1 MDGNK
6 EKADVQWSI
15 EKNHETFHIY
25 SIYGLKSS
33 FYSMTDWYRVSSHKY
48 RVVYH
53 EKTEG

>member
-33 FYSMTDWYRVSSHKY
+33 FLQHDRLV
-48 RVVYH
+48 
-53 EKTEG
+53 